1 MLHKRMSVYF
11 FFFPWPCLYLN
22 YNKLF
27 KELNENIACY
37 ACIVL
42 KYRWKG
48 ENVATT
54 EVADHLLM
62 FDCVEEA
69 NVYGVKVPG
78 NNNIS

>member
-1 MLHKRMSVYF
+1 MN
-11 FFFPWPCLYLN
+11 CL
-22 YNKLF
+22 
-27 KELNENIACY
+27 
-37 ACIVL
+37 CITI

-62 FDCVEEA
+62 VDCVEEA

-78 NNNIS
+78 NNCIIITHFRAIGHAHLVMRS